1 MSSTLHECLLSFF
14 GWVIRGSF
22 MASILVLLVLMLQFL
37 LKNKL
42 EVRWKY
48 LLWIPVVFRL
58 LLPWAPESSLSLYN
72 VFSLEAIV
80 PDTKQQTQN
89 APAWHNLWKGSGE
102 KSEAAAQAENSI
114 DSEKRNLLRGSAQI
128 SDSPHESGTV
138 WDIRF
143 WWSGFKQLGFINML
157 MSVWLLGILFFV
169 AKTVFDQLRLKRALR
184 AAKKIET
191 PFLTTVFR
199 ETKRLMDVK
208 RDVQFVASELIPGPA
223 VVGYSK
229 PAILISPSLLVTL
242 QKDQL
247 QYILAHECAHI
258 QRRDVAVNWMM
269 HILLIFHWFNP
280 LLWLAVHKARQD
292 QEMACDAY
300 VLDRISSQEH
310 IQQNHAYGQT
320 IIHVLEHFSGKH
332 HHPGVA
338 SLSSTHKQMK
348 RRLIMIKQFNKKSY
362 RVSIL
367 GLAMI
372 LTLSSVSL
380 VNAKEGNAAS
390 SPQKSSVQKQDPQAA
405 VNNEPGTVYPDGN
418 IGTAAAKPMAMS
430 EGEKLHKAEQDRIH
444 KLLEKNPDDTYI
456 VYVSGEI
463 IQRKKASIY
472 YTGSVHP
479 KFDTY
484 EDYLKRA
491 SALKD
496 AVLQQPVD
504 MPKGYQFITG
514 QIRGPFNDADYPKE
528 IETEAKKLGKKVY
541 SKKINWTTSN
551 GIILEYTNGDDKI
564 TLGSRDLDSVDKK
577 QLKQGHYTYITA
589 AENKKEKSALKVEI
603 RNDLIWRDN
612 EKLYYISTNPDNPLT
627 QEDMI
632 KLAKTMVKK

>member
-1 MSSTLHECLLSFF
+1 MSSTMHECLLSFF

-22 MASILVLLVLMLQFL
+22 MASILVLLVLMLQLL

-48 LLWIPVVFRL
+48 LLWIPVAIRL

-72 VFSLEAIV
+72 VFSLETIV
-80 PDTKQQTQN
+80 PDTRQQTQN
-89 APAWHNLWKGSGE
+89 ASAWHNLWKRPGE
-102 KSEAAAQAENSI
+102 KGEAAAQAENSI
-114 DSEKRNLLRGSAQI
+114 DSEKSNLLRGSAQI
-128 SDSPHESGTV
+128 SDSPHESGAL

-157 MSVWLLGILFFV
+157 MSVWLLGILFFA
-169 AKTVFDQLRLKRALR
+169 AKTVFDQLRLSRALR

-199 ETKRLMDVK
+199 ETKRLMGVK
-208 RDVQFVASELIPGPA
+208 RDVQFVASEIIPGPA

-242 QKDQL
+242 QEDQL

-310 IQQNHAYGQT
+310 VQQNHAYGQT
-320 IIHVLEHFSGKH
+320 IIHVLEHFSGEH
-332 HHPGVA
+332 HYPGVA

-348 RRLIMIKQFNKKSY
+348 RRLIMIKQFDKKSY
-362 RVSIL
+362 RLSIL

-372 LTLSSVSL
+372 LMLSSVSL

-390 SPQKSSVQKQDPQAA
+390 APQKSSVQEQEPQSA
-405 VNNEPGTVYPDGN
+405 VNNEPGAVNPDGK
-418 IGTAAAKPMAMS
+418 IGTAKPKEMS
-430 EGEKLHKAEQDRIH
+430 EGEKLQKAEESRIY

-463 IQRKKASIY
+463 LQRKKASTY
-472 YTGSVHP
+472 YMGSVYP

-484 EDYLKRA
+484 EDYLNRA

-504 MPKGYQFITG
+504 MPKGYQFIIG
-514 QIRGPFNDADYPKE
+514 EIRGPLGAHDAKE
-528 IETEAKKLGKKVY
+528 IETEATKLGKKVH
-541 SKKINWTTSN
+541 SKKINWTTSS

-564 TLGSRDLDSVDKK
+564 TLGSRNLDSVDKK

-612 EKLYYISTNPDNPLT
+612 EKLYYISTNPGNPLT
-627 QEDMI
+627 KEDLI

>member
-22 MASILVLLVLMLQFL
+22 MASILVLLVLMLQL
-37 LKNKL
+37 LLRNKL

-48 LLWIPVVFRL
+48 LLWIPVAIRL

-72 VFSLEAIV
+72 VFSLETIV
-80 PDTKQQTQN
+80 PETKQQTQN
-89 APAWHNLWKGSGE
+89 TSAWHNLWRRPGE

-114 DSEKRNLLRGSAQI
+114 DSEKSNLLRGSVEI
-128 SDSPHESGTV
+128 SDSSHESGTV
-138 WDIRF
+138 WNIRF

-157 MSVWLLGILFFV
+157 MSVWLLGILLFA
-169 AKTVFDQLRLKRALR
+169 AKTVFDQLRLKRALH
-184 AAKKIET
+184 AAQKIET

-199 ETKRLMDVK
+199 ETKRLMGVK
-208 RDVQFVASELIPGPA
+208 RDVNFIASELIPGPA

-242 QKDQL
+242 QEDQL

-300 VLDRISSQEH
+300 VLDRMSSQEH
-310 IQQNHAYGQT
+310 VQQNHAYGQT

-332 HHPGVA
+332 HYPGVA

-362 RVSIL
+362 RLSIL

-372 LTLSSVSL
+372 LILSSVSL

-390 SPQKSSVQKQDPQAA
+390 APQKSSVQEQDPQIASDSAA
-405 VNNEPGTVYPDGN
+405 TTSTDQELTLEEQNEIVDKEVRK
-418 IGTAAAKPMAMS
+418 IGQEA
-430 EGEKLHKAEQDRIH
+430 
-444 KLLEKNPDDTYI
+444 KNPGD
-456 VYVSGEI
+456 VYVAFFSNKKLMSGMEFLYI
-463 IQRKKASIY
+463 INPLEFKTYEEYIKKAA
-472 YTGSVHP
+472 
-479 KFDTY
+479 TY
-484 EDYLKRA
+484 QG
-491 SALKD
+491 
-496 AVLQQPVD
+496 AVLQKPSNL
-504 MPKGYQFITG
+504 PKGYKLVKAEIEYLKSKEFEAEVKKEAAIEGQGKLLHAKKYDWKVPGKFKLEYVNGKNKFLLDMYTIDPKTAKKQTG
-514 QIRGPFNDADYPKE
+514 YVYEPAIEKVKKESPETAYSLLSWRVKDKE
-528 IETEAKKLGKKVY
+528 ITIQTNTDM
-541 SKKINWTTSN
+541 SK
-551 GIILEYTNGDDKI
+551 E
-564 TLGSRDLDSVDKK
+564 
-577 QLKQGHYTYITA
+577 
-589 AENKKEKSALKVEI
+589 
-603 RNDLIWRDN
+603 DLI
-612 EKLYYISTNPDNPLT
+612 KLS
-627 QEDMI
+627 
-632 KLAKTMVKK
+632 KTMVLEEK